1 MTVDVAQL
9 FAGLVPIGISAW
21 LAFFFA
27 GRQSRKQE
35 KRGHRLLSAADL
47 AQPLRDLRTLVRK
60 HGRVD
65 IQDGE
70 VASAFQSWFEAMDRH
85 QHRLPSEWRHVSR
98 SVRAAAGTVF
108 GPVSFVDIRPDTA
121 REPLEDPDI
130 LWQDFADDYLGYVLD
145 RIMRWGDSSESGRSE
160 LLQFDPWLVR
170 TGRRMPIGMNLMA
183 PCPGADSAGTPPQGH
198 EDDLPA
204 PLAAEGKTR

>member
-1 MTVDVAQL
+1 MTTEVAH
-9 FAGLVPIGISAW
+9 FVGGLVPIGVSAW
-21 LAFFFA
+21 LAFFFG

-35 KRGHRLLSAADL
+35 ERGQRRLSAADL

-65 IQDGE
+65 IEEGE
-70 VASAFQSWFEAMDRH
+70 VSSAFQSWFEAVDRQ
-85 QHRLPSEWRHVSR
+85 QHRLPERWRHVSR

-108 GPVSFVDIRPDTA
+108 GAVSFVDIRPDTA
-121 REPLEDPDI
+121 REPLEDPDG

-145 RIMRWGDSSESGRSE
+145 RIMRWGDSSESGRTE

-170 TGRRMPIGMNLMA
+170 SGRREPLGMNN
-183 PCPGADSAGTPPQGH
+183 PPWRGADSG
-198 EDDLPA
+198 
-204 PLAAEGKTR
+204 

>member
-1 MTVDVAQL
+1 MTVDIAKV

-21 LAFFFA
+21 LGFFFA

-35 KRGHRLLSAADL
+35 KRATGCFQRRTWLSRYETCA
-47 AQPLRDLRTLVRK
+47 PSCRK

-65 IQDGE
+65 IQNGE
-70 VASAFQSWFEAMDRH
+70 VASAFQSWFEAVDRH

-98 SVRAAAGTVF
+98 SVRAAAGIVL
-108 GPVSFVDIRPDTA
+108 GPVSFVDIRPETA

-145 RIMRWGDSSESGRSE
+145 RIMRWGGSIESGRSE

-170 TGRRMPIGMNLMA
+170 TGRRMTIGMNRQPWRQLT
-183 PCPGADSAGTPPQGH
+183 AGRPDGH
-198 EDDLPA
+198 ATDLPV
-204 PLAAEGKTR
+204 PLAAV